1 MLNETFCKRAGA
13 PNHAPNSERGGP
25 PQATPAFQFPTFST
39 SENVIKL
46 QELFNFCRNTAL
58 AVASLAFAGGRR

>member
-1 MLNETFCKRAGA
+1 MLHPPDPQMR
-13 PNHAPNSERGGP
+13 RGGP
-25 PQATPAFQFPTFST
+25 PQATPSFQFPTWST
-39 SENVIKL
+39 SENVIGIREYQALKL

>member
-1 MLNETFCKRAGA
+1 MQRPPDAEMR
-13 PNHAPNSERGGP
+13 RGGP

-39 SENVIKL
+39 SENLISIREYQALKL

-58 AVASLAFAGGRR
+58 AVACLAFAGGRR

>member
-1 MLNETFCKRAGA
+1 MSA
-13 PNHAPNSERGGP
+13 PPDPQTRRGSP
-25 PQATPAFQFPTFST
+25 AQATPAFQFPTFST
-39 SENVIKL
+39 SENVISIKEYQALKL